1 MEQQGARVFRLPEG
15 SGGGIDLPAL
25 VDKLGEMGVTSLMVE
40 GGAQVI
46 TSFISSQLV
55 DQVIVTVAPVLVGG
69 LRVLDSFLQ
78 LPFGNF
84 PRLTRVSFHQ
94 VGEDIVLW
102 GNPVWS
108 SL

>member
-1 MEQQGARVFRLPEG
+1 M
-15 SGGGIDLPAL
+15 GI
-25 VDKLGEMGVTSLMVE
+25 TSLMVE

-69 LRVLDSFLQ
+69 LRVLDSSLH
-78 LPFGNF
+78 LPLGNF
-84 PRLTRVSFHQ
+84 PRLNQVSFHQ
-94 VGEDIVLW
+94 VGKDLVFW
-102 GNPVWS
+102 GTPDWP